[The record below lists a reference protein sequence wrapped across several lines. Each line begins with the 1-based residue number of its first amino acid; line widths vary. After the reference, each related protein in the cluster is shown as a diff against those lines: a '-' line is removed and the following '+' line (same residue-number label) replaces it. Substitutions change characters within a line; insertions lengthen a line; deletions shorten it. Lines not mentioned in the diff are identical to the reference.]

1 MVRASPACRE
11 QLMIVR
17 IPLLLLAVLL
27 LFFPRQWMRLGLA
40 FLKRR
45 RRREDHAPSPVE
57 PWKAREPGDPRV
69 SFAME
74 FVKLRNYIDLLRGAA
89 GSLALSG
96 GMSIPPSISLVPDAP
111 RTVLWQTIIIRS
123 LIMLVGLLIQT
134 LRYERNK
141 VTFYPPIFYLAGVSV
156 GLCDIRGAA
165 FAFALIW
172 AVNPAL
178 PNAQGFLTVYAIML
192 VVFGHLFAGGGD
204 LSAAYAGML
213 TFLPVL
219 LSLLSN
225 RPLTVFT
232 RKATRT
238 VQGG

>member
-1 MVRASPACRE
+1 
-11 QLMIVR
+11 MI
-17 IPLLLLAVLL
+17 IHFPLLLLAAAL

-45 RRREDHAPSPVE
+45 RRREDEGAAATE
-57 PWKAREPGDPRV
+57 PWKARESGDPRV
-69 SFAME
+69 SFPME
-74 FVKLRNYIDLLRGAA
+74 FTKLRNYLDLLRGGA

-96 GMSIPPSISLVPDAP
+96 GMSIPPSIAIAP
-111 RTVLWQTIIIRS
+111 GSPGAVVWQVIVLRS
-123 LIMLVGLLIQT
+123 LILLVGLLIQT
-134 LRYERNK
+134 VRYERNK
-141 VTFYPPIFYLAGVSV
+141 VTFYPPIFYLAGLSV

-192 VVFGHLFAGGGD
+192 VAFGHFFAGGGD
-204 LSAAYAGML
+204 MSAAFAGAL
-213 TFLPVL
+213 AFLPVL

-238 VQGG
+238 AQGG

>member
-1 MVRASPACRE
+1 
-11 QLMIVR
+11 MIVH
-17 IPLLLLAVLL
+17 IPLLVLAALL

-45 RRREDHAPSPVE
+45 RRREEDGGAPAVE

-69 SFAME
+69 SFAVE
-74 FVKLRNYIDLLRGAA
+74 FMKLRNYLDLLRAGA

-96 GMSIPPSISLVPDAP
+96 GMSIPPSISVAAGAS
-111 RTVLWQTIIIRS
+111 RAVVWQTIVIRS
-123 LIMLVGLLIQT
+123 LILLIGLLIQT
-134 LRYERNK
+134 IRYERHRI
-141 VTFYPPIFYLAGVSV
+141 TFYPPIFYLAGVSV
-156 GLCDIRGAA
+156 GLCDIRGAG

-178 PNAQGFLTVYAIML
+178 PNAQGFLTVYAIMM
-192 VVFGHLFAGGGD
+192 VAFGHFFAGGGD
-204 LSAAYAGML
+204 LSAAYAGIL

-225 RPLTVFT
+225 RPLTVFS
-232 RKATRT
+232 RKATRPG
-238 VQGG
+238 QGG